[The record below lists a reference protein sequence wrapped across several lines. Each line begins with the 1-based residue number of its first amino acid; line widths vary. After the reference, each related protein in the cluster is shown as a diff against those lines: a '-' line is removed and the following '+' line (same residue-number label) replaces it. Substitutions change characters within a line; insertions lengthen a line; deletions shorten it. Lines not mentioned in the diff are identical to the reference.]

1 MSGEEEK
8 KKKTPTQRTDQ
19 RERADN
25 FFWGECQRKKGR
37 RGFQNCSLNPK
48 EQKRKDSAEP

>member
-1 MSGEEEK
+1 MSGEEGK
-8 KKKTPTQRTDQ
+8 KNKLTQRTDQ